1 MSVNHRYIYIYYI
14 FHTHI
19 HIYIDK
25 RQRLREIY
33 VDIKFC
39 PLGHVNL
46 GMPPLTC
53 PTPSDQYYLLC
64 VSL

>member
-1 MSVNHRYIYIYYI
+1 MSVIHRYIYIYYI

-19 HIYIDK
+19 YIHIYVDK

-39 PLGHVNL
+39 PLGHVHL
-46 GMPPLTC
+46 GMPPLT
-53 PTPSDQYYLLC
+53 
-64 VSL
+64 